1 MRREADGRKRVEG
14 QIKESE
20 EKVGKKR
27 NEVSSIALCH
37 GSPAEECG
45 DERYGHKAWLTSS

>member
-1 MRREADGRKRVEG
+1 MRLIHPYVCQERGANGRNRVEG

-27 NEVSSIALCH
+27 NEVSTLSTPTQ
-37 GSPAEECG
+37 SAEELV
-45 DERYGHKAWLTSS
+45 DNRS

>member
-1 MRREADGRKRVEG
+1 MSLSNYQGGADDRKRVEG

-27 NEVSSIALCH
+27 NEVSRL
-37 GSPAEECG
+37 E
-45 DERYGHKAWLTSS
+45 